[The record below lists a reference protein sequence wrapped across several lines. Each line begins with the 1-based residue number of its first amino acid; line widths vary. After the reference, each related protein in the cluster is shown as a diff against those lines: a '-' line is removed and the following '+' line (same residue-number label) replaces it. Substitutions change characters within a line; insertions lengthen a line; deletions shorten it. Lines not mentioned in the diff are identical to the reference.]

1 MYMSMLTGKHSE
13 GFTKDTMYRFLNSVS
28 ANWMRFTSLLSA
40 RIVAT
45 TIEKLTNEDRVNV
58 LILDDTIFER
68 NSSKKVELLS
78 KMYDHAKKSY
88 KLGFRL
94 LTLGW
99 SDGNTFLPVN
109 SCLLS
114 SENRKNRIVDAK
126 SLDKRTAGYC
136 RRRLAQTKATSV
148 MLELID
154 QAMSAGLQVISQAW

>member
-1 MYMSMLTGKHSE
+1 M
-13 GFTKDTMYRFLNSVS
+13 
-28 ANWMRFTSLLSA
+28 
-40 RIVAT
+40 
-45 TIEKLTNEDRVNV
+45 NV
-58 LILDDTIFER
+58 LILDDTMFER

-78 KMYDHAKKSY
+78 KIYDHAKKSY

-114 SENRKNRIVDAK
+114 SENAKNIIVDAK
-126 SLDKRTAGYC
+126 YLNKKTSGYS

-148 MLELID
+148 MIELID
-154 QAMSAGLQVISQAW
+154 QAKSAGLPTSYVLFDIWFCFPASIIQIKKRELDVIAMVKKTPKMHFLYNGRMQPITEIYKQNIRC